1 MNNPYNNNPLGT
13 DKIILNCPATIISK
27 RWDRIKKIKKIL
39 NYDKEMNFLYEYR
52 DFCDDKTIEEFKIL
66 VKKTLIESEQ
76 ISTIIFEI
84 FYEELLLK
92 EELKKLEEE
101 TEKMTKRMNEIN
113 NIFEPEELD
122 ESDKLLGT
130 ELDDFFPMELT

>member
-52 DFCDDKTIEEFKIL
+52 DFCDDKTIGIFR
-66 VKKTLIESEQ
+66 TL
-76 ISTIIFEI
+76 
-84 FYEELLLK
+84 
-92 EELKKLEEE
+92 
-101 TEKMTKRMNEIN
+101 
-113 NIFEPEELD
+113 PEEKR
-122 ESDKLLGT
+122 EYKLHLCYNKKHGN
-130 ELDDFFPMELT
+130 